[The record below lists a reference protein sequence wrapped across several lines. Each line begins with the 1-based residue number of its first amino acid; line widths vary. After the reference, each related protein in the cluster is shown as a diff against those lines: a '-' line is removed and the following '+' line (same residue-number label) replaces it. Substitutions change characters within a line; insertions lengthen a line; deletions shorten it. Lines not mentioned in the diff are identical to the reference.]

1 MQEGDEEI
9 AAVGEGL
16 EEAEKRC
23 KNLGLAL
30 GDIESIDEV
39 ADFELEEEEGE
50 DGEKEEAEE
59 EEEEAEVVV
68 YKFVVNCVGKAAK
81 KKASK

>member
-23 KNLGLAL
+23 NNLGLAL

-39 ADFELEEEEGE
+39 ADF
-50 DGEKEEAEE
+50 
-59 EEEEAEVVV
+59 
-68 YKFVVNCVGKAAK
+68 
-81 KKASK
+81 